1 DPINTS
7 NPATYRMRLIPLLAA
22 VAALA
27 AAKHHRHRVPL
38 IELGGADSIVGS
50 IREDELILNTVP
62 ALAINSE
69 SGPVCAYRIINKAD
83 KTVSK
88 DFAAE
93 VLDRYTGQALIRV
106 TDATKLDC
114 KKAEYELEL
123 TASKCDEENVVS
135 EPVPLKVTVK
145 DTNNHEPAFEHPWYT
160 VTVDE
165 GKMHTEIVRVS
176 ATDADC
182 GHPYG
187 EVCEYQITNGMEKT
201 PFEITKEGVIRNTAP
216 LNASAAHSY
225 ILTVVAQDC
234 GMRKSKSAL
243 VTVNVKK
250 ACIEGVS
257 GVSDKQSFTSSSSS
271 FLVAP
276 KAEIA
281 LCPEVENKCTVKS
294 ATAELSMRLGHLQE
308 GCGRQDAPI
317 YTNETIKSCGL
328 HAAAAV
334 LLEDEAT
341 FVGDDGKEEKKLAE
355 GAAKAH
361 IVPVNA
367 FDGLVPDKFALSFSM
382 RHAAGSKQEQAD
394 KQHVLCESDDT
405 GMNRHHF
412 SVYVRHCKLEVVL
425 RREAGA
431 AAEFRAAEWRWATPE
446 VCDDK
451 WHSYS
456 VLFDD
461 IDNVSLVIDGKAFK
475 SDERNPEILDDWPLH
490 KTKAVK
496 TRMVVGACWHGR
508 TLSLAQFFKGSLAN
522 IRLLAGASET
532 PSAISCAHA
541 CPERFQSYDD
551 SAVFG
556 EDKTTISFTAP
567 TVAELQKKIQ
577 GIAYENVRASPTP
590 GHRPVRLQTTVECT
604 EGKTISLPEL
614 KTYIIV
620 EKAPAPILSISGAA
634 EVSAT
639 QKQLQIG
646 TAMVPGLKLTVSVIG
661 EDGETE
667 DVTSDRKLDSCKVH
681 LKPAR
686 DMDLEY
692 FSSPATLIASTH
704 IDFEHDKQGIV
715 LRGEEWASVYQEVIE
730 KIHYFNTRPDAYAKR
745 IYTVQCT
752 MEQGKVVSNE
762 FVVTASI
769 RGVVWSTFP
778 TTSRRIQERE
788 PGNSL
793 SKLQMS
799 IDAAPTASVAL
810 PLPSDDSAQD
820 SSSSEEVSKQHYEP
834 SFDQI
839 GGSRLQNI
847 LEMELPRPKALLS
860 HHGYDMGGQG
870 AVAGGA
876 VAVVVVVCVGFLL
889 VLLVVGVLKM
899 RDTPMPR
906 RHRKNRRGQQ
916 DHGMEWDDDG
926 MNITVNPLDD
936 VEKSLGGG
944 AAYLSE
950 DESSDDGD
958 SECSY
963 HDEEEMSEE
972 EDEDESEI
980 LPVNHQAPP
989 LEWDDEDHHD
999 VTTPSTSRPLP
1010 GGSARPPSAR
1020 SYRV

>member
-1 DPINTS
+1 LQDPS
-7 NPATYRMRLIPLLAA
+7 ASLRPATYRMRLIPLFA
-22 VAALA
+22 VCAALA

-62 ALAINSE
+62 QLGINSE
-69 SGPVCAYRIINKAD
+69 SGPVCSYRITNKAD

-88 DFAAE
+88 EFAAE
-93 VLDRYTGQALIRV
+93 VLDRYSGQALIRV

-114 KKAEYELEL
+114 KKPEYELEL
-123 TASKCDEENVVS
+123 TAVKCDEENAVS

-145 DTNNHEPAFEHPWYT
+145 DTNNHEPVFDHPWYT

-165 GKMHTEIVRVS
+165 GKIHTEIVRVS
-176 ATDADC
+176 ASDADC
-182 GHPYG
+182 AHPYG
-187 EVCEYQITNGMEKT
+187 EVCEFEITNGMEKT
-201 PFEITKEGVIRNTAP
+201 PFEITKQGVIRNTVA

-225 ILTVVAQDC
+225 ILTVVAVDC

-257 GVSDKQSFTSSSSS
+257 GIAEKLSFTSASSSL
-271 FLVAP
+271 LVAP

-281 LCPEVENKCTVKS
+281 LCPEENKCTVKS

-308 GCGRQDAPI
+308 GCGRQEMPI
-317 YTNETIKSCGL
+317 YTNETLKGCGL
-328 HAAAAV
+328 NGAASV
-334 LLEDEAT
+334 LLDGEAT
-341 FVGDDGKEEKKLAE
+341 FVGDDGKQETKLAE

-361 IVPVNA
+361 IVPVNT

-461 IDNVSLVIDGKAFK
+461 IDNVSLVIDGKVFK

-522 IRLLAGASET
+522 IRLLGGSTET

-556 EDKTTISFTAP
+556 EDKTTISFTAA
-567 TVAELQKKIQ
+567 TVADLQKKLQ
-577 GIAYENVRASPTP
+577 GIAYENVRPVPTP
-590 GHRPVRLQTTVECT
+590 GHRPIRLQTTVECT

-614 KTYIIV
+614 KTYVIV
-620 EKAPAPILSISGAA
+620 EKNPVPTLSISGAD
-634 EVSAT
+634 EITAT
-639 QKQLQIG
+639 QKQLQVG
-646 TAMVPGLKLTVSVIG
+646 TAMVPGLKLTVSVTG

-667 DVTSDRKLDSCKVH
+667 DVTTDRKLDSCKVH
-681 LKPAR
+681 LKPSR

-752 MEQGKVVSNE
+752 MDKGRVVSNE
-762 FVVTASI
+762 FVVT
-769 RGVVWSTFP
+769 
-778 TTSRRIQERE
+778 
-788 PGNSL
+788 
-793 SKLQMS
+793 MS
-799 IDAAPTASVAL
+799 IDAMPTAAASV
-810 PLPSDDSAQD
+810 PLPSGDSAQD
-820 SSSSEEVSKQHYEP
+820 SSSSEETAKHYEP

-906 RHRKNRRGQQ
+906 RHRKNRRGQ

-944 AAYLSE
+944 TAYLSE

-963 HDEEEMSEE
+963 HDEEMSEDDE
-972 EDEDESEI
+972 EEDESEI

-989 LEWDDEDHHD
+989 LEWDDEDHD
-999 VTTPSTSRPLP
+999 VATTPTSARSLP
-1010 GGSARPPSAR
+1010 GGAARPPSAR

>member
-1 DPINTS
+1 ETS
-7 NPATYRMRLIPLLAA
+7 NSASYRMRLIPLVTAF
-22 VAALA
+22 AALA

-50 IREDELILNTVP
+50 IREDELVLNTVP
-62 ALAINSE
+62 ALGINSE
-69 SGPVCAYRIINKAD
+69 SGPVCSYRITNKAD
-83 KTVSK
+83 KSVSK
-88 DFAAE
+88 EFAAE
-93 VLDRYTGQALIRV
+93 VLDRYNGQALIRV

-114 KKAEYELEL
+114 KKADYELEL
-123 TASKCDEENVVS
+123 TAVKCDEDTVIS

-145 DTNNHEPAFEHPWYT
+145 DTNNHEPVFDHPWYT

-165 GKMHTEIVRVS
+165 GKLHTEIVRVS
-176 ATDADC
+176 ASDADC

-201 PFEITKEGVIRNTAP
+201 PFEITKEGVIRNTVP
-216 LNASAAHSY
+216 LNASVAHSY

-234 GMRKSKSAL
+234 GMRKSKSSL

-250 ACIEGVS
+250 ACVEGVS
-257 GVSDKQSFTSSSSS
+257 GVSDKLSFSVSSSSL
-271 FLVAP
+271 LVAP

-294 ATAELSMRLGHLQE
+294 ATVEMSMRLGHLQE
-308 GCGRQDAPI
+308 GCGRQKVPI

-328 HAAAAV
+328 HSEAAV
-334 LLEDEAT
+334 LLDDEETFAGDEDNQ
-341 FVGDDGKEEKKLAE
+341 EKKLVE
-355 GAAKAH
+355 GSSKAH
-361 IVPVNA
+361 IVPVNT

-382 RHAAGSKQEQAD
+382 RHAGGSKKEQAD
-394 KQHVLCESDDT
+394 KQHILCESDDT

-456 VLFDD
+456 VLFED
-461 IDNVSLVIDGKAFK
+461 IDNVSLVIDGKIFK

-522 IRLLAGASET
+522 IRLLAGSTES
-532 PSAISCAHA
+532 PSAIGCAHA

-567 TVAELQKKIQ
+567 SIEELQKKLQ
-577 GIAYENVRASPTP
+577 GIAYENVRAFPAP
-590 GHRPVRLQTTVECT
+590 GHRPIRLQTTVECT

-614 KTYIIV
+614 KSYVIV
-620 EKAPAPILSISGAA
+620 EKAPLPTLSISGPA
-634 EVSAT
+634 EISAT
-639 QKQLQIG
+639 QKQLQVG
-646 TAMVPGLKLTVSVIG
+646 TAMVPGIKLTVSITND
-661 EDGETE
+661 DGEIE

-730 KIHYFNTRPDAYAKR
+730 KIHYFNTRPDAYSKR

-752 MEQGKVVSNE
+752 MEQGRVVSNE
-762 FVVTASI
+762 FVVTVSACTA
-769 RGVVWSTFP
+769 RTTFP
-778 TTSRRIQERE
+778 TCLSQQCNPK
-788 PGNSL
+788 PGSGIPSN
-793 SKLQMS
+793 LQMS
-799 IDAAPTASVAL
+799 IDVAATAASAL
-810 PLPSDDSAQD
+810 PLPVNDDSAQD
-820 SSSSEEVSKQHYEP
+820 SSSSEEAAGPASKHYEP

-963 HDEEEMSEE
+963 HDEEEMSED

-989 LEWDDEDHHD
+989 LEWDDEDHEA
-999 VTTPSTSRPLP
+999 TTPTAVRPLP
-1010 GGSARPPSAR
+1010 GAARPPSAR